1 MPKNKSLSVAAEWR
15 WVFGIASLFLLL
27 SSLPYWAGY
36 RAQTDEF
43 VFSGSVFNRLDVDAH
58 LAAMQL
64 GAQGAWQQQ
73 LRFTSEPHEGA
84 YIRMA
89 YVLMGQAAAVLG
101 MSVPVAFQ
109 VFRLSFGLLACLG
122 IYALMAQA
130 FDELFW
136 RRLAYVWALSGS
148 GLGWLMMAVGW
159 LPQPDISPI
168 DFWLIDPYPFFGMLM
183 FPHFSLVTAL
193 LTAMLVGFLSY
204 LRQPRGWKLLLI
216 AVAGVLAQLTQS
228 YAPLLADLGMVGATL
243 AEFVRIRKIRW
254 QIIGALAF
262 LALTQI
268 PLSIYGVM
276 VFWQNSLWGGFVTQ
290 NITLSPPP
298 MYYFWGFA
306 LLWPPALWGIWCS
319 LRRLPH
325 NQQDLEWNAPMAAI
339 IWLVGALILAYLPW
353 NLQRRFTHALI
364 LPLVILAV
372 TGLKDMLA
380 RWPASRRVLP
390 LLLVGFSAIS
400 SLYLAFGLS
409 MFVSSQPDILYDP
422 AALVEAIDWLGTEAS
437 GEDVVLSAPRSGQ
450 LVAARGGLTA
460 YIGHPIETLDY
471 DHKARLVES
480 YFAGAIGQAELPY
493 CGCDWLIVGPYE
505 RALGSEFLPQDAEL
519 IYQNDD
525 VAVYQFD
532 TP

>member
-89 YVLMGQAAAVLG
+89 YVLMGQAAAALG

-298 MYYFWGFA
+298 VYYFWGFA

-325 NQQDLEWNAPMAAI
+325 NQQD
-339 IWLVGALILAYLPW
+339 
-353 NLQRRFTHALI
+353 
-364 LPLVILAV
+364 
-372 TGLKDMLA
+372 
-380 RWPASRRVLP
+380 
-390 LLLVGFSAIS
+390 
-400 SLYLAFGLS
+400 
-409 MFVSSQPDILYDP
+409 
-422 AALVEAIDWLGTEAS
+422 
-437 GEDVVLSAPRSGQ
+437 
-450 LVAARGGLTA
+450 
-460 YIGHPIETLDY
+460 
-471 DHKARLVES
+471 
-480 YFAGAIGQAELPY
+480 
-493 CGCDWLIVGPYE
+493 
-505 RALGSEFLPQDAEL
+505 
-519 IYQNDD
+519 
-525 VAVYQFD
+525 
-532 TP
+532 